1 MSDAE
6 VAEETVEETVVESK
20 EEAPSADAS
29 REKYRLIAGEEVL
42 EDGEARPSTL
52 AFLGMYVLGALVFG
66 VHMLFNSDLT
76 TSDDASL

>member
-29 REKYRLIAGEEVL
+29 REKYSLLSLI
-42 EDGEARPSTL
+42 
-52 AFLGMYVLGALVFG
+52 
-66 VHMLFNSDLT
+66 HI
-76 TSDDASL
+76 